1 MPLGPSLIEIFK
13 LRGWRNELKASSKDG
28 FAYVTGGNPNPGDDL
43 RPYNISSPENFK
55 FILQELGSRR
65 LNASKGLLTYCFMEP
80 KASREQRHAFFMS
93 VTQG

>member
-1 MPLGPSLIEIFK
+1 M
-13 LRGWRNELKASSKDG
+13 WAQDG

-65 LNASKGLLTYCFMEP
+65 LNASKRLF
-80 KASREQRHAFFMS
+80 ASKRSHFQIIYDI
-93 VTQG
+93 VYDDIT